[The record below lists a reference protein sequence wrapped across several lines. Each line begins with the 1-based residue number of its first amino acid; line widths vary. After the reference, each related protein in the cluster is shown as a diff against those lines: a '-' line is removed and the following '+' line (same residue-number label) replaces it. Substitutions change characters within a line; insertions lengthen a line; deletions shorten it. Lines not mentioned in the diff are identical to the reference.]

1 MSKQGKKVELN
12 KELKDAGF
20 KLVGKPVSNK
30 FIHPKFGEVNFNTLT
45 VKQAERMLAN
55 KFPYLAKSTKE

>member
-1 MSKQGKKVELN
+1 MAAQGKKVELN

-30 FIHPKFGEVNFNTLT
+30 FIHPKFGEIDFKKLT
-45 VKQAERMLAN
+45 VKQAERMVAN
-55 KFPYLAKSTKE
+55 KFPYLSKSKKE